1 MTSAR
6 PHRRRRVA
14 SDEAHA
20 WARSLRLDN
29 PYAKS
34 VLQALTLYV
43 NDEAAC
49 FVSIGQLAEDT
60 DLSDD
65 TVRKRLKF
73 LEDVGAIVRF
83 PRWRDENGRANTE
96 GRGKRTT
103 DDIRLLIDADPD
115 EIEAR
120 ARGDGGPQDDTDAAE
135 ISPRSQQ
142 GLNPAATDG
151 LGPPVSPPASPR
163 PAVGQPSQS
172 GEGLTSEPEPEP
184 SPQPPSGGDGDHA
197 DQEEGKQE
205 PEHFAEF
212 WTGYP
217 GYRVMDRG
225 RALQVFSALTDS
237 ERALA
242 RAAVPLLADDLTKLK
257 RRPKDAYKWLR
268 DRGFEQYPHARLPT
282 PPPVKLWID
291 DPAQIAALRTLNRIL
306 GLGDLALDWNT
317 ERTARTGVWRYREP
331 AADLLALGQFADV
344 DELDWQVAEP
354 EMREFNAWRHR
365 LHEWTGIWAEPRMVM
380 RRGTKKFEWPPGVF
394 KDVQNRLNGIP
405 VPCRWPPKKDG
416 TIYSDDHTSSE
427 GSAS

>member
-1 MTSAR
+1 MTTTER
-6 PHRRRRVA
+6 PRRRRRLA
-14 SDEAHA
+14 SDEAHS

-34 VLQALTLYV
+34 VLLALTLYV
-43 NDEAAC
+43 NDEASC
-49 FVSIGQLAEDT
+49 FVSIGQVAEDT

-83 PRWRDENGRANTE
+83 PRWRDESGRANTE

-103 DDIRLLIDADPD
+103 DDIRLLIDADPE

-120 ARGDGGPQDDTDAAE
+120 ARGETSPESDE

-142 GLNPAATDG
+142 GLNPEAEN
-151 LGPPVSPPASPR
+151 LSPAPAL
-163 PAVGQPSQS
+163 GQPSHCS
-172 GEGLTSEPEPEP
+172 EGLTSEPEPEP
-184 SPQPPSGGDGDHA
+184 SPQPPSGGEGLSISN
-197 DQEEGKQE
+197 EEKPE

-225 RALQVFSALTDS
+225 RALQVFSAMTEP

-242 RAAVPLLADDLTKLK
+242 RAAAPLLTEDLAKLK

-268 DRGFEQYPHARLPT
+268 DRGFDQYPHAKLTLSRIE
-282 PPPVKLWID
+282 PVWID
-291 DPAQIAALRTLNRIL
+291 EGPDIDALRVLAVIADRAPPRLIHDEIKGS
-306 GLGDLALDWNT
+306 GLPRNAAVAPDLQSLSKFAGQDLLDWSVVEPDT
-317 ERTARTGVWRYREP
+317 REY
-331 AADLLALGQFADV
+331 
-344 DELDWQVAEP
+344 
-354 EMREFNAWRHR
+354 NAWRHR
-365 LHEWTGIWAEPRMVM
+365 LHEWTGQWIEARIVM
-380 RRGTKKFEWPPGVF
+380 RRGVKLMQMLPGQPALE
-394 KDVQNRLNGIP
+394 VQNRQRGIP

-416 TIYSDDHTSSE
+416 TIYSETSE
-427 GSAS
+427 GNAA